1 MTEFDVHLRRGTIRT
16 RRFGP
21 ADGKAIL
28 CVPGLPG
35 NSRTF
40 DFIGEQLGMGERQ
53 VVSFDLRGR
62 GFSPPTGPGTY
73 GWRNEARDVLDL
85 ATALEIDTFDL
96 AGHSAGAFVAMQ
108 VAVLI
113 PSRVRRLILID
124 GLGRP
129 QLTAFWEVMRTVQ
142 RLGRVY
148 PSAEEYLAEVR
159 GLGVIDPWN
168 DHWERYFRYE
178 LKPTMEVLDDGAHVQ
193 LTPEKRFHEVVAQ
206 LVQPERLPRLTQE
219 MAEVLAIVIMDG
231 MATRRR
237 IEEVRGAARLSIGP
251 QGPVSLPR
259 DSSETLALLL
269 SRGLLC
275 AERDDHANGRPLV
288 YRPTLRLLQLL
299 GTETLEEVRG
309 KMATWPNYSS

>member
-108 VAVLI
+108 VAVLM

-178 LKPTMEVLDDGAHVQ
+178 LKPTAG
-193 LTPEKRFHEVVAQ
+193 
-206 LVQPERLPRLTQE
+206 
-219 MAEVLAIVIMDG
+219 G
-231 MATRRR
+231 
-237 IEEVRGAARLSIGP
+237 VRSRA
-251 QGPVSLPR
+251 SLPAVWE
-259 DSSETLALLL
+259 DTLYGMGHDPRRSWSRVRTPTLLV
-269 SRGLLC
+269 
-275 AERDDHANGRPLV
+275 HASRPLV
-288 YRPTLRLLQLL
+288 RPH
-299 GTETLEEVRG
+299 GVFVTERDIDQAARALPAFSAVAVDANHYGVVMHRETAETIRQFI
-309 KMATWPNYSS
+309 A